1 MRPDWQYYTCS
12 FSFSMCAMRGYWIEE
27 MKEEVLTSI
36 H

>member
-12 FSFSMCAMRGYWIEE
+12 FSVNMCAMRGYWMEE
-27 MKEEVLTSI
+27 MEEVLTSI